1 MAEKNHNRRVKEAK
15 FKTMHKEHGLTK
27 IKQEVKLNTKNF
39 NTGGKNAKG
48 GTENR
53 LALLSL

>member
-27 IKQEVKLNTKNF
+27 IKQEVKLNTK
-39 NTGGKNAKG
+39 K
-48 GTENR
+48 
-53 LALLSL
+53 L